1 MTPGTFEAT
10 NSASSR
16 WNCQLAVPVRVTKP
30 SATWASTV
38 AGTRVFECQRVQDV
52 AAEVCVCAPFVVH
65 DLHVELVV
73 DVLDAVDALR
83 VLLRLVLL
91 PQAADRAAKRD
102 DAFLGRD
109 GDRGAVDLRSQMSS
123 SETVSC
129 SSSFDMFELL
139 SCVWWPIAVPR
150 PMIPLASEKAPKTI
164 TSE

>member
-1 MTPGTFEAT
+1 M
-10 NSASSR
+10 
-16 WNCQLAVPVRVTKP
+16 
-30 SATWASTV
+30 
-38 AGTRVFECQRVQDV
+38 
-52 AAEVCVCAPFVVH
+52 
-65 DLHVELVV
+65 
-73 DVLDAVDALR
+73 LDAVDALR

-91 PQAADRAAKRD
+91 PQAADRTAKRD
-102 DAFLGRD
+102 DAFLAETAIASLLTFG
-109 GDRGAVDLRSQMSS
+109 SQMSS